1 MYKLT
6 PTIMCHQCYI
16 KDMVVVNRIFDA
28 LYRHNYTIN
37 HADIFDIILKK
48 LRNDACSSPN
58 LRKYAIKL
66 DNFTWMKDIIGY
78 DIMDTHFTTEP
89 DPKDYEN
96 TSPAL
101 FLPYVRHERIHLP
114 RFQL

>member
-1 MYKLT
+1 
-6 PTIMCHQCYI
+6 MCYQCYI
-16 KDMVVVNRIFDA
+16 KDMVAVNQIFNT

-37 HADIFDIILKK
+37 HGDIFDIILKK

-66 DNFTWMKDIIGY
+66 GEYKWMKDIIGY
-78 DIMDTHFTTEP
+78 DIMEEHFTMEP
-89 DPKDYEN
+89 DPEDYEN

-101 FLPYVRHERIHLP
+101 FLPYIKHERKRLP